1 MEHLRKRPV
10 LGLALGAGAAR
21 GWAHIG
27 VLRALRDAGIEP
39 DVVSGTSAG
48 ALVGGIYA
56 AGRLDELEHWVR
68 SLTRVEV
75 FALFDFTIARGGAV
89 GGRRLME
96 LYRERI
102 GDPDI
107 ESLPRKFAA
116 VATDLRSG
124 AEMWLQQGSLL
135 TAIRASISLP
145 GLFTPVERDG
155 RLLVDG
161 GLVNPVPV
169 SLCRALGAEVVIAVD
184 LNRGRLGPA
193 PHHAAELHPGV
204 VRDSFGDG
212 ASLLEDDG
220 PAAGEPDPAAPA
232 KAPIIID
239 VITAAIDIMED
250 RIARSRLADDPP
262 DLLLTPRLRHFQP
275 LDFAGGRTTIDEGR
289 VVMQRSL
296 PALRELLGAQETG
309 PD

>member
-1 MEHLRKRPV
+1 MTPSEKRPR

-27 VLRALRDAGIEP
+27 VLRALREAGIEP

-56 AGRLDELEHWVR
+56 AGKLDELEQWVR

-75 FALFDFTIARGGAV
+75 FTLFDFTIARGGAV

-96 LYRERI
+96 LYRDRI

-107 ESLPRKFAA
+107 ENLPRKFAA

-145 GLFTPVERDG
+145 GLFTPVEREG
-155 RLLVDG
+155 RWLVDG

-184 LNRGRLGPA
+184 LNRGRLARA
-193 PHHAAELHPGV
+193 PHHAAEVRAAV
-204 VRDSFGDG
+204 VRSSLADG
-212 ASLLEDDG
+212 AALLEDEG
-220 PAAGEPDPAAPA
+220 PDAGEPDPDAPA

-262 DLLLTPRLRHFQP
+262 DVLLTPRLRHLQP
-275 LDFAGGRTTIDEGR
+275 LDFAGGRTTIDEGYKL
-289 VVMQRSL
+289 MQRSMG
-296 PALRELLGAQETG
+296 ALRELMG
-309 PD
+309 

>member
-1 MEHLRKRPV
+1 MTAPQARPR
-10 LGLALGAGAAR
+10 LGLALGAGAGR

-27 VLRALRDAGIEP
+27 VLRALRDAGLEP
-39 DVVSGTSAG
+39 DVVCGTSAG

-56 AGRLDELEHWVR
+56 AGRLDELEQWVR

-75 FALFDFTIARGGAV
+75 LTLFDFTIARGGAV

-96 LYRERI
+96 LYRHRI

-107 ESLPRKFAA
+107 ENLPRRFAA

-124 AEMWLQQGSLL
+124 AEVWIQQGSLL
-135 TAIRASISLP
+135 TAIRASISIP
-145 GLFTPVERDG
+145 GLFTPVQREG
-155 RLLVDG
+155 RWLVDG

-169 SLCRALGAEVVIAVD
+169 SVCRALGAEIVIAVD
-184 LNRGRLGPA
+184 LNRGRLARA
-193 PHHAAELHPGV
+193 PHQAAEVRAAV
-204 VRDSFGDG
+204 VRDPPADG
-212 ASLLEDDG
+212 ASLLEDEG
-220 PAAGEPDPAAPA
+220 PDTGEPDPTAPS

-262 DLLLTPRLRHFQP
+262 DILLTPRLRHLQP
-275 LDFAGGRTTIDEGR
+275 LDFASGRTTIEEGYAL
-289 VVMQRSL
+289 MKRSL
-296 PALRELLGAQETG
+296 PALRELVG
-309 PD
+309 

>member
-1 MEHLRKRPV
+1 MKQSGATPR

-27 VLRALRDAGIEP
+27 VVRALREAGIEP
-39 DVVSGTSAG
+39 DIVCGTSAG

-56 AGRLDELEHWVR
+56 AGKLEALEQWVL
-68 SLTRVEV
+68 SLTRVEL
-75 FALFDFTIARGGAV
+75 FTLFDLTIARGGAV

-96 LYRERI
+96 LYRDRI

-107 ESLPRKFAA
+107 ESLPKKFAA

-135 TAIRASISLP
+135 TAIRASISIP
-145 GLFTPVERDG
+145 GLFTPVEREG
-155 RLLVDG
+155 RWLVDG

-169 SLCRALGAEVVIAVD
+169 SLCRALGAEVVVAID
-184 LNRGRLGPA
+184 LNRGRLGRA
-193 PHHAAELHPGV
+193 PLQSAEVRAAV
-204 VRDSFGDG
+204 VRDSLGDG
-212 ASLLEDDG
+212 AGLLEDDG
-220 PAAGEPDPAAPA
+220 PDTGEPDPDARAPV
-232 KAPIIID
+232 IID

-262 DLLLTPRLRHFQP
+262 DLLLTPRLRHLQP
-275 LDFAGGRTTIDEGR
+275 LDFAGGQTTIDEGYK
-289 VVMQRSL
+289 VMEGSL
-296 PALRELLGAQETG
+296 PALRELMGGAAT
-309 PD
+309 

>member
-1 MEHLRKRPV
+1 MNPPANRPR
-10 LGLALGAGAAR
+10 LGIALGAGAAR

-27 VLRALRDAGIEP
+27 VLRALRDAGLEP
-39 DVVSGTSAG
+39 DVVCGTSAG

-56 AGRLDELEHWVR
+56 AGKLDELEQWVR

-75 FALFDFTIARGGAV
+75 FTLFDFTIARGGAV

-96 LYRERI
+96 LYRDRI

-107 ESLPRKFAA
+107 ESLPKKFAA

-135 TAIRASISLP
+135 TAIRASISIP
-145 GLFTPVERDG
+145 GLFTPVEREG
-155 RLLVDG
+155 RWLVDG

-169 SLCRALGAEVVIAVD
+169 SLCRALGAEIVIAVD
-184 LNRGRLGPA
+184 LNRGRLGRA
-193 PHHAAELHPGV
+193 PHHSAEIRAAV
-204 VRDSFGDG
+204 VRDNMGDG

-220 PAAGEPDPAAPA
+220 PDAGEPDPTAHT

-239 VITAAIDIMED
+239 VVTAAIDIMED

-262 DLLLTPRLRHFQP
+262 DILLTPRLRQLQP
-275 LDFAGGRTTIDEGR
+275 LDFAGGRSTIEEGQS
-289 VVMQRSL
+289 VMEKNL
-296 PALRELLGAQETG
+296 PALRELLEASTSG
-309 PD
+309 